1 MPLKASCI
9 NNLKQA
15 LHNNRNPITMK
26 NFTSLSDVSN
36 IDKLVQEAL
45 QLKASPLSFRSLGEG
60 KTIGLVFLNPS
71 LRTRMST
78 QKAAMNLGL
87 NVMILNVNQESWAWE
102 FNDGA
107 IMNGIKV
114 EHVKDAAAVISQYCD
129 IVGIRCFPSL
139 QNKEEDTSEYVL
151 NQFMKYCKVPVVS
164 LESATRHPLQSLAD
178 LITITESWNQPRKP
192 KVVLTWA
199 PHIKPLPQAV
209 ANSFSE
215 WMCKASVDFIITHP
229 KGYELH
235 ESFTHGAT
243 IEYNQQKALQDAD
256 FVYVKNWSS
265 YHNYG
270 MILPENN
277 DHWLLN
283 EKSMQVTQNAKIM
296 HCLPVRRNVELS
308 DALLDGPGSL
318 IQHQA
323 GNRLYAAQVVLKEI
337 LQSLNQ

>member
-1 MPLKASCI
+1 M
-9 NNLKQA
+9 
-15 LHNNRNPITMK
+15 HNKRNPITMK

-36 IDKLVQEAL
+36 IDKLVLEAL
-45 QLKASPLSFRSLGEG
+45 RLKANPLSFRSLGEG

-107 IMNGIKV
+107 IMNGMKV

-139 QNKEEDTSEYVL
+139 QNKEEDTGEYVL

-178 LITITESWNQPRKP
+178 LITITEAWNQPRKP

-215 WMCKASVDFIITHP
+215 WMNKASVDFVITHP
-229 KGYELH
+229 EGYELH
-235 ESFTHGAT
+235 ESFTQGAT
-243 IEYNQQKALQDAD
+243 IEYNQQQALQGAD

-265 YHNYG
+265 YYNYG
-270 MILPENN
+270 RILPENN

-283 EKSMQVTQNAKIM
+283 ETNMQVTQNAKIM

-308 DALLDGPGSL
+308 DALLDGPNSL
-318 IQHQA
+318 IQQQA
-323 GNRLYAAQVVLKEI
+323 GNRLFAAQIILKEI
-337 LQSLNQ
+337 LQGLDQ